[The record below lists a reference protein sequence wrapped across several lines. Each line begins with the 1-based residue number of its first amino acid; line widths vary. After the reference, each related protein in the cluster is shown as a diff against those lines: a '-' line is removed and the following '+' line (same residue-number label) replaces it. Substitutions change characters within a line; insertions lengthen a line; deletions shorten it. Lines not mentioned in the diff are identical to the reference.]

1 MMKLFYLM
9 GKSASGKDTIYKRL
23 MSDASLGLSPLVP
36 YTTRPIRTGEVEGKD
51 YHFTDEARMKALEE
65 SGRVIERRTY
75 HTIHGDWHYFTVDE
89 NIEEGILLAIG
100 TPESY
105 EKILSYY
112 GKEVCR
118 PIYITLDDGER
129 LSRALA
135 RERSQAEPKYK
146 ELCRRF
152 LADDEDFKEER
163 LEKLGIA
170 KRFENI
176 DLESCVLEV
185 ADYIRHG

>member
-36 YTTRPIRTGEVEGKD
+36 YTTRPIRTGEVEGRD
-51 YHFTDEARMKALEE
+51 YHFTDEAGMKALEE

-89 NIEEGILLAIG
+89 NIEEGTLLAIG

-118 PIYITLDDGER
+118 PVYITLDDGER

-176 DLESCVLEV
+176 DLENCVLEV

>member
-51 YHFTDEARMKALEE
+51 YHFTDETGMKALEE

-89 NIEEGILLAIG
+89 NIEEGTLLAIG

-176 DLESCVLEV
+176 DLENCVLEV